1 MIKLL
6 FVFAMLI
13 PSVGTEAQKDD
24 YAKGILDKMSEKY
37 QGIPSFKVNFTYR
50 LENKLEG
57 IDEKFSGEIV
67 IKGEKY
73 KLMLSDQ
80 EIFNDGETLWTFLKD
95 ANEVNIDYY
104 IPEEGDLSPNN
115 IYNAYKSGYKYR
127 FLEES
132 KMGSRVLNVVELQ
145 PEDPKDPDKIFFKV
159 VLNIDKSDNLIHSWR
174 MHDRAGN
181 VFTYTIDGFN
191 PNVNAQDSQFVFN
204 ASDHPGVEIVD
215 LR

>member
-1 MIKLL
+1 MSRILL
-6 FVFAMLI
+6 VAGFFLATTGLR
-13 PSVGTEAQKDD
+13 AQQDE
-24 YAKGILDKMSEKY
+24 YAKNILDKMSEKY
-37 QGIPSFKVNFTYR
+37 QVLPAFKVNFTYR
-50 LENKLEG
+50 LENKIEG
-57 IDEKFSGEIV
+57 VDEKFSGEII

-115 IYNAYKSGYKYR
+115 IYNAYKKGYKYR
-127 FLEES
+127 FLEETGAGS
-132 KMGSRVLNVVELQ
+132 KVLNVIELQ
-145 PEDPKDPDKIFFKV
+145 PENPQDPDKIFFKV
-159 VLNIDKSDNLIHSWR
+159 VLYIDKNDDLIHSWK
-174 MHDRAGN
+174 MYDRAGN

-191 PNVNAQDSQFVFN
+191 PNMQAPDDLFVFD
-204 ASDHPGVEIVD
+204 ASQYPDVEVVD